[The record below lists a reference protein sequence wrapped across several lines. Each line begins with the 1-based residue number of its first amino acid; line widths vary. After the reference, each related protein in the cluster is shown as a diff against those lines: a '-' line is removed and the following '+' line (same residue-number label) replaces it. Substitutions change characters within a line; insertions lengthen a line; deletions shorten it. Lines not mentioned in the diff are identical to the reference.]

1 MGHHLMRYSFLAS
14 VILCGSLA
22 VSAAVSA
29 GQTLQVP
36 LPGKH
41 SIVRLGAV
49 PDPVSETGRE
59 IAGMLLEG
67 LEQDSPASV
76 SKAVERLD
84 RVVGRENVGGSYS
97 AMRWLARAWLAAKSK
112 GMDQARPEAV
122 MDRVYFDFF
131 LGDDASSLKEY
142 LQRKYAVGDFEVGDP
157 EAHMD
162 RRTFLEDMLMFNNPA
177 RSEWDATEQ
186 VVDTV
191 KALEPPVK
199 SVIDVGAGFGYFSQR
214 FAEGLGKDATVFA
227 VDTQE
232 SYVEA
237 LKRIVQEYGIHGV
250 RPVLSTEDDVSVRE
264 PTDLVFISSLYHVLY
279 AWSQPTQRDAFM
291 ATLDKS
297 LKPGGYLVI
306 LDNRDNA
313 GVSLHNSFLER
324 DFAVAQLYHYGFEL
338 VRSEDLSPYRY
349 LLVLRKAA
357 PEAPKPPVYALSE
370 GQDGISVSGS
380 DSVVH
385 IGSLDSF
392 DITPSGIAAGQL
404 LLKALTDADVEA
416 ARAAVDLYEKTIPNE
431 NFGGEYTALQWVA
444 EYIAGSE
451 SEKKALTEDPLAAE
465 FLAYLAADDYQL
477 LKSYVARKYKLDAA
491 GLTVEEATDEKTREI
506 GIVRRQ
512 ALEDFILFNNPRRE
526 SWEKSSRILER
537 MPLEAGDIIVDLGSG
552 PGYFS
557 FKFAERVGSQGL
569 VYARDTKQMH
579 VDYLDALARKWD
591 IENIRAAVS
600 ETDGFEIDAPGTADV
615 VFMCSL
621 YHIIYAVSSQSERD
635 GMIESIAKALKPGGK
650 FVVVDNGPVDQGKLP
665 YHGPYIRQEL
675 IRSQLEAY
683 GFIFE
688 RAEQIIPQ
696 RYLMVFSRGA
706 GETTVGDVNRGVS
719 GL

>member
-1 MGHHLMRYSFLAS
+1 MKTSFLAS
-14 VILCGSLA
+14 VVLCASLA
-22 VSAAVSA
+22 VSVTVSA

-49 PDPVSETGRE
+49 PDPVTETGRE

-67 LEQDSPASV
+67 LEQGSPAPV
-76 SKAVERLD
+76 SDAIERLD

-97 AMRWLARAWLAAKSK
+97 AMRWLAQAWLAAKSK
-112 GMDQARPEAV
+112 GIDQARPEPV

-131 LGDDASSLKEY
+131 LNEDAANFKEY
-142 LQRKYAVGDFEVGDP
+142 LQRKYAVGDFQVGDP

-177 RSEWDATEQ
+177 RSQWDATEQ
-186 VVDTV
+186 VVETV
-191 KALEPPVK
+191 KTLEPPVK

-214 FAEGLGKDATVFA
+214 FAEALGEGATVFA

-232 SYVEA
+232 AYVEA
-237 LKRIVQEYGIHGV
+237 LGRIVGQYGIGGV
-250 RPVLSTEDDVSVRE
+250 QPVLSTEDDVSVRE
-264 PTDLVFISSLYHVLY
+264 PTDLVFVSSLYHVLY

-313 GVSLHNSFLER
+313 GASLHNSFLSR

-338 VRSEDLSPYRY
+338 VRSENLSPYRY

-357 PEAPKPPVYALSE
+357 PEAPKPPVYAVSE
-370 GQDGISVSGS
+370 GQDRIAVSGS

-392 DITPSGIAAGQL
+392 DITPSGIAAGKL
-404 LLKALTDADVEA
+404 LLEALTDADVEA
-416 ARAAVDLYEKTIPNE
+416 ARAAVDLYGKTIPTE

-444 EYIAGSE
+444 EYLAGSE
-451 SEKKALTEDPLAAE
+451 SDRKALTQDPLAAE

-477 LKSYVARKYKLDAA
+477 LKNYLARKYKLQAS

-526 SWEKSSRILER
+526 SWEKSSRILELL
-537 MPLEAGDIIVDLGSG
+537 PLKAGDTIVDLGSG

-557 FKFAERVGSQGL
+557 FKFAERVGPEGV

-579 VDYLDALARKWD
+579 IDYLSELAKKWD

-600 ETDGFEIDAPGTADV
+600 KTDGFEVDAPGTADV

-621 YHIIYAVSSQSERD
+621 YHIIYAVSSQSQRD
-635 GMIESIAKALKPGGK
+635 GMIEGIVKALRPGGK

-665 YHGPYIRQEL
+665 YHGPYIRREL

-683 GFIFE
+683 GFTYE
-688 RAEQIIPQ
+688 WAQQIIPQ

-706 GETTVGDVNRGVS
+706 GEAAAGAGTREGS
-719 GL
+719 GRR